1 MKLTDFF
8 ERTYVVNLPER
19 QDRRRDI
26 TKELANVGISLATN
40 SVEIF
45 PASRPET
52 AGEFPSIGAWGCFL
66 SHLSILKHAR
76 QQNLSN
82 VLVME
87 DDLAISPTLIAQQS
101 ALIEQLQGQDWGMV
115 YLGHYLTDSNLPKV
129 DPNGRSSEA
138 AVLLKPYTRAIQT
151 THFYGVNGQILD
163 RLIAFLEQVQ
173 QRPSGHPDG
182 GPMHVDGAYSTF
194 RAQNPDITTLIAEP
208 NLGWQRSSR
217 SDINASA
224 WYDYVP
230 LVRDVANAARGAKV
244 WLSNK

>member
-1 MKLTDFF
+1 
-8 ERTYVVNLPER
+8 
-19 QDRRRDI
+19 
-26 TKELANVGISLATN
+26 
-40 SVEIF
+40 
-45 PASRPET
+45 
-52 AGEFPSIGAWGCFL
+52 
-66 SHLSILKHAR
+66 
-76 QQNLSN
+76 
-82 VLVME
+82 ME
-87 DDLAISPTLIAQQS
+87 DDLVISKTLIAQQS

-115 YLGHYLTDSNLPKV
+115 YFGYYLTDRNLPKV
-129 DPNGRSSEA
+129 DTKGPSAEA
-138 AVLLKPYTRAIQT
+138 AVLLKPYTLGIQNA
-151 THFYGVNGQILD
+151 HFYGVNGQILD

-217 SDINASA
+217 SDIHASA

-230 LVRDVANAARGAKV
+230 LVRDVANAARGAKL

>member
-1 MKLTDFF
+1 MKLTEFF

-19 QDRRRDI
+19 EDRRRDI
-26 TKELANVGISLATN
+26 TKELANVGISLAPN

-45 PASRPET
+45 PAIRPET
-52 AGEFPSIGAWGCFL
+52 AGEFPSIGAWDCFL

-87 DDLAISPTLIAQQS
+87 DDLAICKTLIAQES

-115 YLGHYLTDSNLPKV
+115 YLGHYLTDRNLPKV
-129 DPNGRSSEA
+129 DPNGRSPEA
-138 AVLLKPYTRAIQT
+138 AVLLKPYTLGIQT

-163 RLIAFLEQVQ
+163 RLIAFLEQLQ

-182 GPMHVDGAYSTF
+182 GPMHVDGAHCGDAAVT
-194 RAQNPDITTLIAEP
+194 
-208 NLGWQRSSR
+208 GV
-217 SDINASA
+217 SDKHQGGGVE
-224 WYDYVP
+224 D
-230 LVRDVANAARGAKV
+230 GADRTII
-244 WLSNK
+244 LYGR

>member
-1 MKLTDFF
+1 MKLTEFF
-8 ERTYVVNLPER
+8 ERTYVVNLPDR

-115 YLGHYLTDSNLPKV
+115 YLGHYLTDRNLPKV
-129 DPNGRSSEA
+129 DPNERSSEA
-138 AVLLKPYTRAIQT
+138 AVLLKPYTLGIKT

-173 QRPSGHPDG
+173 QRPKGHPDG

-230 LVRDVANAARGAKV
+230 LVREVANVARGAKV

>member
-1 MKLTDFF
+1 MKLTEFF

-26 TKELANVGISLATN
+26 TQELANVGISLAPN

-45 PASRPET
+45 PAVRPET

-66 SHLSILKHAR
+66 SHLSILKQAR

-115 YLGHYLTDSNLPKV
+115 YLGHYLTDRNLAKV
-129 DPNGRSSEA
+129 DPNGRSPEA
-138 AVLLKPYTRAIQT
+138 AVLLQPYTLKIQT

-173 QRPSGHPDG
+173 QRPNGHPDG

-208 NLGWQRSSR
+208 NLGWQRSSS

-230 LVRDVANAARGAKV
+230 LVRGVANAARGAKV

>member
-26 TKELANVGISLATN
+26 SKELANVGISLAPN

-45 PASRPET
+45 PAVRPET

-66 SHLSILKHAR
+66 SHLSILKNAR

-115 YLGHYLTDSNLPKV
+115 YLGHYLTDRNLPKV
-129 DPNGRSSEA
+129 DPNGRSPEA
-138 AVLLKPYTRAIQT
+138 AVLLKPYSLAIQT
-151 THFYGVNGQILD
+151 THFYAVNGQILD

-173 QRPSGHPDG
+173 QRPKGHPDG

-194 RAQNPDITTLIAEP
+194 RAQNPDIMTLIAEP

-230 LVRDVANAARGAKV
+230 LVREVANVARGAKV